1 MSPEPP
7 YPCLET
13 GVPLQML
20 GHSSWDSRSPS
31 APGAWI
37 GFQWPITF
45 QLLKFSAHSADWR
58 PWGPRKLQ
66 SVCRSGLGWGPGH
79 RGSRHLLG
87 LVPPKPLVAP
97 HVLSIPS
104 LGGGFFGL
112 TLKSEMRARSTGWG
126 LVDIPTLSPGHEV
139 QCLFGRGDAQ
149 DVGSHEWLRRDQA

>member
-66 SVCRSGLGWGPGH
+66 SVRRSGLGWGPGH

-104 LGGGFFGL
+104 AKKTLDLMTRTQGGDVNQ
-112 TLKSEMRARSTGWG
+112 TPARAS
-126 LVDIPTLSPGHEV
+126 SPHFRFEG
-139 QCLFGRGDAQ
+139 
-149 DVGSHEWLRRDQA
+149 